1 MVSGGGAAGGDCDG
15 HGEARPV
22 AAAAAEE
29 VVPGG
34 GSVQALVEA
43 AAAVILTLRRCAEA
57 RKQRSEGKNG
67 GEGEAWAAAG
77 LTALGTEQ
85 CVAAAMEELKRRVL
99 LLLAGAGG
107 GEEAEEEAEE
117 EALYEEAL
125 GLLEEIQGSVAFLQ
139 RELSL

>member
-1 MVSGGGAAGGDCDG
+1 M
-15 HGEARPV
+15 
-22 AAAAAEE
+22 
-29 VVPGG
+29 
-34 GSVQALVEA
+34 
-43 AAAVILTLRRCAEA
+43 
-57 RKQRSEGKNG
+57 
-67 GEGEAWAAAG
+67 AAAG

-107 GEEAEEEAEE
+107 GEEAEEEA
-117 EALYEEAL
+117 LYEEAL